1 MPDALTEALAER
13 LSRPPAETNERLQD
27 FIADLKRQLREEGEV
42 AIPNVGVF
50 QLKND
55 QVTFEAASPL
65 EHAINHRFAGLD
77 PVQVP
82 ASNRASPEKEASSG
96 TTNETP
102 RSSSD
107 DPFTPL
113 DPDATDEELKQNL
126 ASAIMNVFNNEG
138 DFTKPESSDSASS
151 DDEDSSSGDVS
162 NPNRQTGDESESE
175 VPAPADEKRSPEE
188 AATTPNQTFSD
199 APEDSGS
206 ESEDVESEYAET
218 DAATPT
224 SVGPDPAPEPD
235 PTPKAAPDATGE
247 PAEKASAPEDEATSS
262 PSERA
267 REHRPTRRS
276 DGDSSNSSVFAWIVV
291 LIILA
296 VLGAGLW
303 YYFQTANGDG
313 ASGQSAAPAT
323 GAAAPES
330 QQQQSPSSPSESL
343 PAYQPPAGLN
353 AQEGGWTLVVASE
366 TSRQAAETTLR
377 RYAEWFKRTDLSLG
391 IVEGTVEGTT
401 RYRVGVGQF
410 DSQSEMQSALSRL
423 QDRLPT
429 GTWPLQL
436 SK

>member
-1 MPDALTEALAER
+1 
-13 LSRPPAETNERLQD
+13 
-27 FIADLKRQLREEGEV
+27 
-42 AIPNVGVF
+42 
-50 QLKND
+50 
-55 QVTFEAASPL
+55 
-65 EHAINHRFAGLD
+65 
-77 PVQVP
+77 
-82 ASNRASPEKEASSG
+82 
-96 TTNETP
+96 
-102 RSSSD
+102 
-107 DPFTPL
+107 
-113 DPDATDEELKQNL
+113 
-126 ASAIMNVFNNEG
+126 
-138 DFTKPESSDSASS
+138 
-151 DDEDSSSGDVS
+151 
-162 NPNRQTGDESESE
+162 
-175 VPAPADEKRSPEE
+175 
-188 AATTPNQTFSD
+188 
-199 APEDSGS
+199 
-206 ESEDVESEYAET
+206 
-218 DAATPT
+218 
-224 SVGPDPAPEPD
+224 
-235 PTPKAAPDATGE
+235 
-247 PAEKASAPEDEATSS
+247 
-262 PSERA
+262 
-267 REHRPTRRS
+267 
-276 DGDSSNSSVFAWIVV
+276 
-291 LIILA
+291 

-323 GAAAPES
+323 GEQAAAPES